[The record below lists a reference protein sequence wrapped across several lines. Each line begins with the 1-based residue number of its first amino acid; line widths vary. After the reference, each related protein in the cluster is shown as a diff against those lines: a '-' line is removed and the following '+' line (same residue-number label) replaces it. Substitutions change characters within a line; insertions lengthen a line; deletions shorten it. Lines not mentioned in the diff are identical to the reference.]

1 MATARINDAGAS
13 EAIIMP
19 YATARDKA
27 RDPASI
33 RRDG

>member
-1 MATARINDAGAS
+1 MATARINDVAAS
-13 EAIIMP
+13 EEIMMP
-19 YATARDKA
+19 YATARDKT